1 MTKIS
6 NIAKIL
12 STIQVGDKPTVLDC
26 LPELA
31 ESIWFN
37 HVYYRDHRQFELV
50 VERFGKSSC
59 KVSIRRWEDSPDYIV
74 NSDMNEPFAFLALIL
89 TILGILWLML

>member
-6 NIAKIL
+6 NIAKVL
-12 STIQVGDKPTVLDC
+12 STIQAGDEHTVLDC
-26 LPELA
+26 SPELA

-37 HVYYRDHRQFELV
+37 HVYYREHRQFELV

-59 KVSIRRWEDSPDYIV
+59 KVFIRRWEDSPDHTV
-74 NSDMNEPFAFLALIL
+74 SGDMTGPLVFLALIL
-89 TILGILWLML
+89 TILGMLWLM

>member
-1 MTKIS
+1 MSKIS

-12 STIQVGDKPTVLDC
+12 STIQVGGEPTILDC
-26 LPELA
+26 SPESA

-37 HVYYRDHRQFELV
+37 HVYYREHRQFELV

-59 KVSIRRWEDSPDYIV
+59 KVSIRRWEDSPDHTV
-74 NSDMNEPFAFLALIL
+74 NGDIIGPWVFLALIL
-89 TILGILWLML
+89 TILGMLWLM

>member
-6 NIAKIL
+6 NIAKVL
-12 STIQVGDKPTVLDC
+12 STIEVGDEPTVLDC

-37 HVYYRDHRQFELV
+37 HVYYREHRQFELV

-59 KVSIRRWEDSPDYIV
+59 KVSIRRWEDSPDHTV
-74 NSDMNEPFAFLALIL
+74 NGDMTGPLGFVSLIL
-89 TILGILWLML
+89 IILGMLWLM